1 MFVFEDIAIEMVQG
15 YFSFD
20 AYGLGIADGVVE
32 VKSDVVEQSMGEEE
46 VGFVVMFGGK
56 PVVPFAL

>member
-1 MFVFEDIAIEMVQG
+1 M
-15 YFSFD
+15 
-20 AYGLGIADGVVE
+20 GIADGVVE